1 MIVTLVSLAS
11 VVITVVICVVHG
23 RSCQFCQV
31 GFLVSL
37 YALTFSHLSCF
48 QTIGQVH
55 LLARVLPQSLFYSII
70 KMSRRESRNPGI
82 PGFPGSS
89 SLSVSLSGQL
99 LESTDLQRALLISI
113 FLLQSTQGFWSPR
126 TPQPNALYSGL
137 GASLGGPPNGLHP
150 TYGANQRK
158 SPTFFPLK
166 PMTSIM
172 PVSKKGPSTQF
183 MH

>member
-1 MIVTLVSLAS
+1 MIVTLISLAS
-11 VVITVVICVVHG
+11 VIITVVICVVHG
-23 RSCQFCQV
+23 WSCQLCQV
-31 GFLVSL
+31 RFLVSL

-55 LLARVLPQSLFYSII
+55 LQARVLPQSLFYSII
-70 KMSRRESRNPGI
+70 KKRVQESGDPRF
-82 PGFPGSS
+82 FPGSS

-99 LESTDLQRALLISI
+99 LESTDLQKALLISI

-150 TYGANQRK
+150 TYGANQRE
-158 SPTFFPLK
+158 SPTFRPLK

-172 PVSKKGPSTQF
+172 PVSKKGPFTQF